1 MSLLNPPSR
10 FAAAHTHGPDQNKW
24 QKLLRHALR
33 PELLQTLVDS
43 PSAIS
48 RVQPSTTRRVVHA
61 EHVMYEERT
70 LIVLGGSEA
79 THTNHACGDA
89 VYGNKFPDTS
99 KNIEFA
105 IVLEIS
111 PATFG

>member
-79 THTNHACGDA
+79 TTHKPRMRRCCAWKQIPRH
-89 VYGNKFPDTS
+89 
-99 KNIEFA
+99 
-105 IVLEIS
+105 LEEH
-111 PATFG
+111 